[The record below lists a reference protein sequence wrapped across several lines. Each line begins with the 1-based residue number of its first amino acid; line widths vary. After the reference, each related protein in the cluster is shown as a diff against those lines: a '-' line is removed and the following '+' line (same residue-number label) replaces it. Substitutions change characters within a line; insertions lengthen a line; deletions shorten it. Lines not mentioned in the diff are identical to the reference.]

1 MLFAVDLVSEDLVQ
15 DYVFRAAEQVLL
27 HLRVGRGGGSMSSWL
42 LGGLSPYSEETNS
55 SDIL

>member
-1 MLFAVDLVSEDLVQ
+1 MLFAVDLVSENFVQ

-27 HLRVGRGGGSMSSWL
+27 HLRVGRGGAMSSWL